1 MIKIII
7 KNNRKSDEHCFSE
20 LTDGIMDETLKLS
33 KEHLESEFKDAQC
46 DICKSKSKGTIT
58 LKSNNNK
65 TEFEYSDFCCKVFE
79 DKFKK

>member
-1 MIKIII
+1 MIKIQIQ
-7 KNNRKSDEHCFSE
+7 NSRNSADHCFSE
-20 LTDGIMDETLKLS
+20 LTKGVMDDALKLT

-46 DICKSKSKGTIT
+46 DVHKSKSKGTIT

-65 TEFEYSDFCCKVFE
+65 TEFEYSDFCCKDFK